1 MRVIDAVEDFLAYLE
16 VSKPS
21 AHTVKAYRTDLV
33 AVVDVVSQQTGVDAE
48 GLEVSAFD
56 LSTLRRAFALRS
68 RDLAASSLARSHTT
82 WNRFFRFLR
91 SEGIVEVNPM
101 DEIER
106 ARIPSS
112 RPKSIDVPDVAARI
126 LAAAADPEP
135 KARAVWPARDV
146 AVVALLTT
154 TGLRLAEVVSLDIGS
169 FSGRSGERQLSVVGK
184 GNKTRT
190 IPVSDRLVDLIEGYL
205 KERTER
211 FEGHD
216 LEDSSTP
223 LLVHPVSGRRVTSR
237 QIQYLV
243 ERLYRRSGLRSS
255 VPEGALVHALR
266 HTFAMDLLDHGATII
281 EVQRLLGHASLN
293 TTRRYLDA
301 RPDELRNAVASLE
314 SVRALG
320 DKGST

>member
-21 AHTVKAYRTDLV
+21 PHTVKAYRTDLA
-33 AVVDVVSQQTGVDAE
+33 AVVDVVGKQHEVEVSE
-48 GLEVSAFD
+48 LEVSAFG
-56 LSTLRRAFALRS
+56 LSTLRRAFASRS
-68 RDLAASSLARSHTT
+68 HDLAASSLARTHTT

-91 SEGIVEVNPM
+91 SEGVVDVNPM

-146 AVVALLTT
+146 VVVALLTT

-184 GNKTRT
+184 GNKVRT
-190 IPVSDRLVDLIEGYL
+190 IPLSDRLVELVEGYL
-205 KERTER
+205 GERAER
-211 FEGHD
+211 FDDHD
-216 LEDSSTP
+216 LDDASTP
-223 LLVHPVSGRRVTSR
+223 LLVHPVSGTRVTAR
-237 QIQYLV
+237 QVQYLI

-301 RPDELRNAVASLE
+301 RPDELRNAVAALE
-314 SVRALG
+314 SVRALDRG
-320 DKGST
+320 K